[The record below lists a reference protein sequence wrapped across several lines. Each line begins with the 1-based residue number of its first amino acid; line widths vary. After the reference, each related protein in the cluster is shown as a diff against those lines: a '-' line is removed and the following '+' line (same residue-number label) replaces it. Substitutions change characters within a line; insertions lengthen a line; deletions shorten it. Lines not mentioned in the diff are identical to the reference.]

1 MGRKESKIYIQLRS
15 LFKHFLF
22 RGASVRKLI
31 DFWFWAAKLFQWK
44 ESSPSGVKKTFA
56 QTAKKTNFEML
67 LFIYNIDIL
76 DGDAGKENVKLHFLK
91 SVDSSWMIKMPPM
104 RFSRLVFLT

>member
-1 MGRKESKIYIQLRS
+1 
-15 LFKHFLF
+15 
-22 RGASVRKLI
+22 
-31 DFWFWAAKLFQWK
+31 
-44 ESSPSGVKKTFA
+44 
-56 QTAKKTNFEML
+56 ML

-104 RFSRLVFLT
+104 RFSQLVFLTWEIFSG